1 MHELAS
7 WLVYA
12 VLHSLLVFWLPFGSF
27 KGDTVWDASKG
38 LMDGIEIRGFVIFCT
53 MTWAMQLSVSLNTL
67 SWTRWNYGLILFSQF
82 VFYIF
87 CLVLASSR
95 IFSADFL
102 GVTTSALSRP
112 AFYFNIM
119 LSCAS
124 LTLLDFTFKGIRL
137 AVAPKPC
144 DTARLWALGL
154 GSQAWSSEGRPSN
167 ASQAWSSEG
176 RPSNGSG
183 GTSPKNSKA
192 PSVSAT
198 KRLTLHAP

>member
-38 LMDGIEIRGFVIFCT
+38 LLDGTEVRGFVIFCT

-95 IFSADFL
+95 IFSTDFL

-112 AFYFNIM
+112 AFYLNIM

-124 LTLLDFTFKGIRL
+124 LTLLDFTFKGVRL
-137 AVAPKPC
+137 AVAPRPC
-144 DTARLWALGL
+144 DTARLWALGR
-154 GSQAWSSEGRPSN
+154 G
-167 ASQAWSSEG
+167 SQAWSSEG